1 MKKMSE
7 AEINESLER
16 LGKLGL
22 ISNDEQNTS
31 EENSSRDCEQDW
43 RNYYEKMLDQI
54 DLLIE
59 WNLSNIDK
67 EPEQVRK
74 NIETIRDILSKTI

>member
-16 LGKLGL
+16 LGTLGL
-22 ISNDEQNTS
+22 ISNNEQNTS